1 MKKRR
6 LSRSTITLLTC
17 TLAVPTVPQLI
28 FGMNLTGDPRL
39 LKAYMAAG
47 ALLGCLH
54 LLIRPALRVISAPI
68 GCLTFGL
75 SGMVIDVGLI
85 YLAAKVVKGFEVPGF
100 FCALLTAMLI
110 NAITAAFAR

>member
-17 TLAVPTVPQLI
+17 TLAVPTVPQLVY
-28 FGMNLTGDPRL
+28 GMELAGNPEL

-54 LLIRPALRVISAPI
+54 LLIRPALRLISAPV

-85 YLAAKVVKGFEVPGF
+85 YLAAKIVEGFEVPGF
-100 FCALLTAMLI
+100 LCAVLTAMLI
-110 NAITAAFAR
+110 NAVTAAFAR